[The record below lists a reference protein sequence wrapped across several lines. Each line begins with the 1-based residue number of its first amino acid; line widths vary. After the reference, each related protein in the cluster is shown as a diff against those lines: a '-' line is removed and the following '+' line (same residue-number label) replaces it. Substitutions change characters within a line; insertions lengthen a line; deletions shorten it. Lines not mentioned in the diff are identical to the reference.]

1 VQGAPLIACEV
12 IAFIVGN
19 QIDNGPFG

>member
-1 VQGAPLIACEV
+1 VQGAPLIASEV